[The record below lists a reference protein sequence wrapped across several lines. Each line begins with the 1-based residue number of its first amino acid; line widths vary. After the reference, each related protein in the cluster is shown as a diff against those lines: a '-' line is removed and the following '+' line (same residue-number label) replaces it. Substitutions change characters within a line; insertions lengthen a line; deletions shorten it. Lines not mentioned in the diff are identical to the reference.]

1 MAAASGILH
10 RAFQVAGF
18 FSNPKPPP
26 AWGGMRRCRE
36 PRFHIRSG
44 SRPGARQPVQGSEE
58 RGMQI
63 EQRIVGDVAIVKVT
77 GDITL
82 GKGGDVI
89 LKDKINSLLQQGQ
102 RKLVLD
108 LGDVSYVDSA
118 GLGQLV
124 QVHATT
130 TRQGGTLKV
139 LNVTKRLRDLLVV
152 TKLLVVFDAFDSE
165 ADALAS
171 FKPAAV

>member
-1 MAAASGILH
+1 
-10 RAFQVAGF
+10 
-18 FSNPKPPP
+18 
-26 AWGGMRRCRE
+26 
-36 PRFHIRSG
+36 
-44 SRPGARQPVQGSEE
+44 
-58 RGMQI
+58 MQI
-63 EQRIVGDVAIVKVT
+63 EQRIAGDVAIVKVT

-130 TRQGGTLKV
+130 TRQGGTLKL

>member
-1 MAAASGILH
+1 
-10 RAFQVAGF
+10 
-18 FSNPKPPP
+18 
-26 AWGGMRRCRE
+26 
-36 PRFHIRSG
+36 
-44 SRPGARQPVQGSEE
+44 
-58 RGMQI
+58 MQI
-63 EQRIVGDVAIVKVT
+63 EQRIAGEVAIVKVT

-89 LKDKINSLLQQGQ
+89 LKDKINSLLQQGH
-102 RKLVLD
+102 RKILLD

-130 TRQGGTLKV
+130 TRQGGSLKL
-139 LNVTKRLRDLLVV
+139 LNVTRRLRDLLVV

-171 FKPAAV
+171 FTKPAGV